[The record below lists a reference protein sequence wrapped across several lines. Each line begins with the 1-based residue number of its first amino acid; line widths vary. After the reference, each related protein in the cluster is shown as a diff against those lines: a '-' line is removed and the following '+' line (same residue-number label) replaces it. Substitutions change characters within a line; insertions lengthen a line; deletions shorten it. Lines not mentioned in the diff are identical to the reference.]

1 MQIIFILSNF
11 AVEIT
16 DNAYL
21 LIFSREKMRLR
32 KIFAAALLLLS
43 VGNAMA
49 QMPPIPVD
57 KNVKIGHLE
66 NGLTYYIR
74 HNAFPE
80 HVASFYIA
88 QKVGSINENDDQRGL
103 AHLLEHLAFNGTEH
117 FKGNS
122 LQDYLQ
128 SIGVEYGRNLNAYT
142 SIDKTVYYFTDVP
155 TTRTSAVDSCMLIL
169 KDWSNGIS
177 LTKEAIND
185 ERDVVHNEYRL
196 RMVGQQ
202 LMLERNLPKLY
213 QGEKYGYRMPI
224 GLMSV
229 VDGCDPETLRAYYRK
244 WYRPDNQAIIIVGD
258 IDVDHVEAQIK
269 KLFSGIKVPKNAA
282 KVVPVPVAD
291 NDTAIYVIDKN
302 KEQKFDMINIMMKT
316 DAYPDSLKGNMAYL
330 VMSYLRSVVGSMFD
344 ARLAEQTR
352 EADCPFLQGSAGIGS
367 YLISGTKDAFSI
379 SGVAKP
385 GKVKEAYAAFLREA
399 KRVRDFGFTATEY
412 ARAKE
417 NFMSGMETMYENRNK
432 MKNEQFTT
440 QYVDH
445 FTDNEPI
452 PSLEDEYKIYQM
464 IVPSFTVEHINDA
477 MKNLISETDTNFV
490 SMVLMKEA
498 EGVSYPTEQELAA
511 IVKQVRGEKLE
522 AYVDNVKQE
531 PLMASAP
538 KAGSIKKVVENKV
551 LGFKKLTLSN
561 GAKVVLKK
569 TDYKDNEIRVAGS
582 ANVGYSAFQNDP
594 VNAANASTVWEVSGL
609 AGFTGNDLQKML
621 AGKQCSVGLTMSPF
635 RHGIAGTSTPKD
647 LETMMQLLYLSM
659 TNLTKDEKAFENLKN
674 TYVTVLSNK
683 SNNPNMVYQD
693 SIQSTLY
700 LGNKLALLPNVEDI
714 QNINYDRVLDMQKQL
729 YGNAKDFTFYFV
741 GNYDEKVL
749 LPLIEQY
756 IASLPNKGMK
766 LKNQKIPYA
775 KGEVKNI
782 FTKAMENPQ
791 SQAREMWFV
800 KLPAYTQKTA
810 VLADISARLLEMK
823 YLRSIREE
831 LSAAYSTGASCG
843 LIFDY
848 DGKLALTI
856 NGTAQ
861 LNPDK
866 VDAAVPC
873 FFKGMEET
881 IAAPDANDLQKVKE
895 ILLKQAG
902 VDEKTNSYWMQV
914 LSMYDLRKV
923 DTHTNYREMVKSVT
937 AQQISDFLKNVV
949 LKSGNH
955 FEVIMKAEKNK

>member
-1 MQIIFILSNF
+1 MVMLLF
-11 AVEIT
+11 AVVT
-16 DNAYL
+16 
-21 LIFSREKMRLR
+21 
-32 KIFAAALLLLS
+32 
-43 VGNAMA
+43 MA
-49 QMPPIPVD
+49 QQAQMQMPPIPVD

-330 VMSYLRSVVGSMFD
+330 IEGYLRNVVGSMFD
-344 ARLAEQTR
+344 ARLSEQTR

-417 NFMSGMETMYENRNK
+417 NFLSGMETMYENRNK

-452 PSLEDEYKIYQM
+452 PALEDEYKIYQM
-464 IVPSFTVEHINDA
+464 IVPNLPVEIINNA

-674 TYVTVLSNK
+674 TYTTVLSNK

>member
-1 MQIIFILSNF
+1 
-11 AVEIT
+11 
-16 DNAYL
+16 
-21 LIFSREKMRLR
+21 MRLR

-49 QMPPIPVD
+49 QQMPPIPVD

-185 ERDVVHNEYRL
+185 ERDVVHNEYRM

-316 DAYPDSLKGNMAYL
+316 DAIPDSLKGDMSYL
-330 VMSYLRSVVGSMFD
+330 IEGYLRSVVSSMIG

-464 IVPSFTVEHINDA
+464 VVPRIPVEIINNS

-594 VNAANASTVWEVSGL
+594 INAANASTVWEVSGL

-635 RHGIAGTSTPKD
+635 RHGISGSTTPKD

-700 LGNKLALLPNVEDI
+700 LGNKLALLPNAEDI

-955 FEVIMKAEKNK
+955 FEVIMKAEKSK

>member
-1 MQIIFILSNF
+1 
-11 AVEIT
+11 
-16 DNAYL
+16 
-21 LIFSREKMRLR
+21 MRLR

-464 IVPSFTVEHINDA
+464 IVPGFTVEDINSS

-621 AGKQCSVGLTMSPF
+621 AGKQCGVGLTMSPF
-635 RHGIAGTSTPKD
+635 RHGISGSTTPKD

-674 TYVTVLSNK
+674 TYTTVLSNK

-700 LGNKLALLPNVEDI
+700 LGNKLALLPNAEDI

>member
-1 MQIIFILSNF
+1 
-11 AVEIT
+11 
-16 DNAYL
+16 
-21 LIFSREKMRLR
+21 MRLK

-43 VGNAMA
+43 VGNATA
-49 QMPPIPVD
+49 QQMPPIPVD

-316 DAYPDSLKGNMAYL
+316 DAYPDSLKGNMDYL
-330 VMSYLRSVVGSMFD
+330 IEGYLRSVVGSMFD
-344 ARLAEQTR
+344 ARLSEQTR

-417 NFMSGMETMYENRNK
+417 NFLSGMETMYENRNK

-452 PSLEDEYKIYQM
+452 PALEDEYKIYQM
-464 IVPSFTVEHINDA
+464 IVPNLPVEIINNA

-674 TYVTVLSNK
+674 TYTTVLSNK

>member
-1 MQIIFILSNF
+1 
-11 AVEIT
+11 
-16 DNAYL
+16 
-21 LIFSREKMRLR
+21 MRLR

-185 ERDVVHNEYRL
+185 ERDVVHNEYRM

-229 VDGCDPETLRAYYRK
+229 VDGCKPETLRAYYRK

-258 IDVDHVEAQIK
+258 VDVDHVEAQIK

-330 VMSYLRSVVGSMFD
+330 VMGYLRSVVGSMFD

-635 RHGIAGTSTPKD
+635 RHGISGSTTPKD

>member
-1 MQIIFILSNF
+1 
-11 AVEIT
+11 
-16 DNAYL
+16 
-21 LIFSREKMRLR
+21 MRLR

-185 ERDVVHNEYRL
+185 ERDVVHNEYRM

-621 AGKQCSVGLTMSPF
+621 AGKQCGVGLTMSPF

-674 TYVTVLSNK
+674 TYTTVLSNK

-700 LGNKLALLPNVEDI
+700 LGNKLALLPNAEDI

-955 FEVIMKAEKNK
+955 FEVIMKAEKSK

>member
-1 MQIIFILSNF
+1 
-11 AVEIT
+11 
-16 DNAYL
+16 
-21 LIFSREKMRLR
+21 MRLR

-49 QMPPIPVD
+49 QQMPPIPVD

-185 ERDVVHNEYRL
+185 ERDVVHNEYRM

-316 DAYPDSLKGNMAYL
+316 DAYPDSLKGDMGYL
-330 VMSYLRSVVGSMFD
+330 IEGYLRNVVGSMID

-464 IVPSFTVEHINDA
+464 VVPNLPVEIINNS

-594 VNAANASTVWEVSGL
+594 INAANASTVWEVSGL

-635 RHGIAGTSTPKD
+635 RHGISGSTTPKD

-700 LGNKLALLPNVEDI
+700 LGNKLALLPNAEDI

-810 VLADISARLLEMK
+810 VLADVSARLLEMK

>member
-1 MQIIFILSNF
+1 
-11 AVEIT
+11 
-16 DNAYL
+16 
-21 LIFSREKMRLR
+21 MRLR

-185 ERDVVHNEYRL
+185 ERDVVHNEYRM

-316 DAYPDSLKGNMAYL
+316 DAYPDSLKGD
-330 VMSYLRSVVGSMFD
+330 MSYLIEGYLRNVVGSMID

-464 IVPSFTVEHINDA
+464 VVPNLPVEIINNA
-477 MKNLISETDTNFV
+477 MKSLISETDTNFV

-635 RHGIAGTSTPKD
+635 RHGISGTSTPKD

>member
-1 MQIIFILSNF
+1 
-11 AVEIT
+11 
-16 DNAYL
+16 
-21 LIFSREKMRLR
+21 MRLK

-185 ERDVVHNEYRL
+185 ERDVVHNEYRM

-330 VMSYLRSVVGSMFD
+330 VMGYLRSVVGSMFD

-594 VNAANASTVWEVSGL
+594 INAANASTVWEVSGL

-700 LGNKLALLPNVEDI
+700 LGNKLALLPNAEDI

-914 LSMYDLRKV
+914 LSMYDLHKV
-923 DTHTNYREMVKSVT
+923 DTHSNYRELVKSVT

>member
-1 MQIIFILSNF
+1 
-11 AVEIT
+11 
-16 DNAYL
+16 
-21 LIFSREKMRLR
+21 MRLR

-352 EADCPFLQGSAGIGS
+352 EADCPFLQGSAGVGS

-674 TYVTVLSNK
+674 TYTTVLSNK

>member
-1 MQIIFILSNF
+1 
-11 AVEIT
+11 
-16 DNAYL
+16 
-21 LIFSREKMRLR
+21 MRLR

-185 ERDVVHNEYRL
+185 ERDVVHNEYRM

-213 QGEKYGYRMPI
+213 QGDKYGYRMPI

-229 VDGCDPETLRAYYRK
+229 IDGCKPETLRAYYRK

-330 VMSYLRSVVGSMFD
+330 VMGYLRSVVGSMFD

>member
-1 MQIIFILSNF
+1 
-11 AVEIT
+11 
-16 DNAYL
+16 
-21 LIFSREKMRLR
+21 MRLR

-185 ERDVVHNEYRL
+185 ERDVVHNEYRM

-464 IVPSFTVEHINDA
+464 IVPSFTVEDINSS

>member
-1 MQIIFILSNF
+1 
-11 AVEIT
+11 
-16 DNAYL
+16 
-21 LIFSREKMRLR
+21 MRLK

-43 VGNAMA
+43 VGNATA
-49 QMPPIPVD
+49 QQMPPIPVD
-57 KNVKIGHLE
+57 KNVKIGHLD

-103 AHLLEHLAFNGTEH
+103 AHLLEHLAFNGTDH

-185 ERDVVHNEYRL
+185 ERDVVHNEYRM

-229 VDGCDPETLRAYYRK
+229 VDGCKPETLRAYYRK

-258 IDVDHVEAQIK
+258 VDVDHVEAQIK

-302 KEQKFDMINIMMKT
+302 KEQKFDMINIMMKSE
-316 DAYPDSLKGNMAYL
+316 AYPDSLKGDMNYL
-330 VMSYLRSVVGSMFD
+330 VEGYVRGVVSSMFD
-344 ARLAEQTR
+344 ARLSELAR
-352 EADCPFLQGSAGIGS
+352 EENCPFLQASAGMGS
-367 YLISGTKDAFSI
+367 YLISSTKDAFSI

-385 GKVKEAYAAFLREA
+385 GMVKEAYAAMLREA

-412 ARAKE
+412 IRAKE
-417 NFMSGMETMYENRNK
+417 NFMSSMETMYENRNK

-464 IVPSFTVEHINDA
+464 MVPNIPLEAINGA
-477 MKNLISETDTNFV
+477 MKQVIAETDTNFV
-490 SMVLMKEA
+490 SMVFMKEA
-498 EGVSYPTEQELAA
+498 EGVSYPTEQQLAQ

-531 PLMASAP
+531 PLMATLP
-538 KAGSIKKVVENKV
+538 QAGSIKKVEENKE

-561 GAKVVLKK
+561 GAKVILKK
-569 TDYKDNEIRVAGS
+569 TDFKDNEIRFSGTAK
-582 ANVGYSAFQNDP
+582 VGYSAFQNDP

-621 AGKQCSVGLTMSPF
+621 AGKQVSVGLTMSPF

-647 LETMMQLLYLSM
+647 VETMMQLLYLSM

-674 TYVTVLSNK
+674 TYTTVLSNK

-700 LGNKLALLPNVEDI
+700 MGNKLALLPEAEDI
-714 QNINYDRVLDMQKQL
+714 KNINYDRVLDMQKQL

>member
-1 MQIIFILSNF
+1 
-11 AVEIT
+11 
-16 DNAYL
+16 
-21 LIFSREKMRLR
+21 MRLK

-43 VGNAMA
+43 VGNATA
-49 QMPPIPVD
+49 QQMPPIPVD
-57 KNVKIGHLE
+57 KNVKIGHLD

-103 AHLLEHLAFNGTEH
+103 AHLLEHLAFNGTDH

-185 ERDVVHNEYRL
+185 ERDVVHNEYRM

-213 QGEKYGYRMPI
+213 QGDKYGYRMPI

-229 VDGCDPETLRAYYRK
+229 IDGCKPETLRAYYRK

-302 KEQKFDMINIMMKT
+302 KEQKFDMINIMMKSE
-316 DAYPDSLKGNMAYL
+316 AYPDSLKGDMNYL
-330 VMSYLRSVVGSMFD
+330 VEGYVRGVVSSMFD
-344 ARLAEQTR
+344 ARLSELAR
-352 EADCPFLQGSAGIGS
+352 EENCPFLQASAGMGS
-367 YLISGTKDAFSI
+367 YLISSTKDAFSI

-385 GKVKEAYAAFLREA
+385 GMVKEAYAAMLREA

-412 ARAKE
+412 IRAKE
-417 NFMSGMETMYENRNK
+417 NFMSSMETMYENRNK

-464 IVPSFTVEHINDA
+464 MVPNIPLEAINGA
-477 MKNLISETDTNFV
+477 MKQVIAETDTNFV
-490 SMVLMKEA
+490 SMVFMKEA
-498 EGVSYPTEQELAA
+498 EGVSYPTEQQLAQ

-522 AYVDNVKQE
+522 AYVDTVKQE
-531 PLMASAP
+531 PLMATLP
-538 KAGSIKKVVENKV
+538 QAGSIKKIEENKV

-569 TDYKDNEIRVAGS
+569 TDFEDNEIRFSGTAK
-582 ANVGYSAFQNDP
+582 VGYSAFQNDP

-621 AGKQCSVGLTMSPF
+621 AGKQVSVGLTMSPF

-647 LETMMQLLYLSM
+647 VETMMQLLYLSM

-674 TYVTVLSNK
+674 TYTTVLSNK

-700 LGNKLALLPNVEDI
+700 MGNKLALLPEAEDI
-714 QNINYDRVLDMQKQL
+714 KNINYDRVLDMQKQL
-729 YGNAKDFTFYFV
+729 YSNAKDFTFYFV

-800 KLPAYTQKTA
+800 KLPSYNPKTA
-810 VLADISARLLEMK
+810 VLADVAARLLEMK

-843 LIFDY
+843 LFFDY
-848 DGKLALTI
+848 DGKVALTL
-856 NGTAQ
+856 NAMAQ

-866 VDAAVPC
+866 VDVAVPC
-873 FFKGMEET
+873 FFKGLDET
-881 IAAPDANDLQKVKE
+881 VAAPDAKDLQKVKE

-902 VDEKTNSYWMQV
+902 VDEKTNNYWMQV
-914 LSMYDLRKV
+914 LSMYDLHKV
-923 DTHTNYREMVKSVT
+923 DTHSNYRELVKAVD
-937 AQQISDFLKNVV
+937 AQQISNFLKNVV

>member
-1 MQIIFILSNF
+1 
-11 AVEIT
+11 
-16 DNAYL
+16 
-21 LIFSREKMRLR
+21 MRLK

-43 VGNAMA
+43 VGNATA

-57 KNVKIGHLE
+57 KNVKIGHLD

-103 AHLLEHLAFNGTEH
+103 AHLLEHLAFNGTDH

-330 VMSYLRSVVGSMFD
+330 VMGYLRSVVGSMFD

>member
-1 MQIIFILSNF
+1 M
-11 AVEIT
+11 
-16 DNAYL
+16 
-21 LIFSREKMRLR
+21 KLR
-32 KIFAAALLLLS
+32 KIFAAFLLCLS
-43 VGNAMA
+43 VGSAMA
-49 QMPPIPVD
+49 QMPAIPVD
-57 KNVKIGHLE
+57 KNVKIGHLD

-74 HNAFPE
+74 HNSYPE

-330 VMSYLRSVVGSMFD
+330 VMGYLRSVVGSMFD

-700 LGNKLALLPNVEDI
+700 LGNKLALLPNAEDI

>member
-1 MQIIFILSNF
+1 
-11 AVEIT
+11 
-16 DNAYL
+16 
-21 LIFSREKMRLR
+21 MRLR

-142 SIDKTVYYFTDVP
+142 SVDKTVYYFTDVP

-330 VMSYLRSVVGSMFD
+330 VMGYLRSVVGSMFD

>member
-1 MQIIFILSNF
+1 
-11 AVEIT
+11 
-16 DNAYL
+16 
-21 LIFSREKMRLR
+21 MRLR

-49 QMPPIPVD
+49 QQMPPIPVD

-316 DAYPDSLKGNMAYL
+316 DAYPDSLKGNMDYL
-330 VMSYLRSVVGSMFD
+330 IEGYLRSVVGSMFD
-344 ARLAEQTR
+344 ARLSEQTR

-452 PSLEDEYKIYQM
+452 PALEDEYKIYQM
-464 IVPSFTVEHINDA
+464 IVPNLPVEIINNA

-522 AYVDNVKQE
+522 AYVDNVKQD

-674 TYVTVLSNK
+674 TYTTVLSNK

>member
-1 MQIIFILSNF
+1 
-11 AVEIT
+11 
-16 DNAYL
+16 
-21 LIFSREKMRLR
+21 MRLR

-330 VMSYLRSVVGSMFD
+330 VMGYLRSVVGSMFD

-432 MKNEQFTT
+432 MKNEQFAT

-538 KAGSIKKVVENKV
+538 KAGSIKKVVENKM

-700 LGNKLALLPNVEDI
+700 LGNKLALLPNAEDI

>member
-1 MQIIFILSNF
+1 
-11 AVEIT
+11 
-16 DNAYL
+16 
-21 LIFSREKMRLR
+21 MRLK

-185 ERDVVHNEYRL
+185 ERDVVHNEYRM

-330 VMSYLRSVVGSMFD
+330 VMGYLRSVVGSMFD

-379 SGVAKP
+379 SGVAKS

-635 RHGIAGTSTPKD
+635 RHGISGSTTPKD

>member
-1 MQIIFILSNF
+1 
-11 AVEIT
+11 
-16 DNAYL
+16 
-21 LIFSREKMRLR
+21 MRLR

-49 QMPPIPVD
+49 QQMPPIPVD

-142 SIDKTVYYFTDVP
+142 RIDKTVYYFTDVP

-330 VMSYLRSVVGSMFD
+330 IEGYLRNVVGSMFD
-344 ARLAEQTR
+344 ARLSEQTR

-417 NFMSGMETMYENRNK
+417 NFLSGMETMYENRNK

-452 PSLEDEYKIYQM
+452 PALEDEYKIYQM
-464 IVPSFTVEHINDA
+464 IVPNLPVEIINNA

-674 TYVTVLSNK
+674 TYTTVLSNK

>member
-1 MQIIFILSNF
+1 
-11 AVEIT
+11 
-16 DNAYL
+16 
-21 LIFSREKMRLR
+21 MRLR

-177 LTKEAIND
+177 LTKQAIND
-185 ERDVVHNEYRL
+185 ERDVVHNEYRM

-464 IVPSFTVEHINDA
+464 IVPGFTVEHINDA

-621 AGKQCSVGLTMSPF
+621 AGKQCGVGLTMSPF

>member
-1 MQIIFILSNF
+1 
-11 AVEIT
+11 
-16 DNAYL
+16 
-21 LIFSREKMRLR
+21 MRLR

-464 IVPSFTVEHINDA
+464 IVPGFTVEHINDA

-700 LGNKLALLPNVEDI
+700 LGNKLALLPNAEDI

-902 VDEKTNSYWMQV
+902 IDEKTNSYWMQV

>member
-1 MQIIFILSNF
+1 
-11 AVEIT
+11 
-16 DNAYL
+16 
-21 LIFSREKMRLR
+21 MRLR

-185 ERDVVHNEYRL
+185 ERDVVHNEYRM

-282 KVVPVPVAD
+282 KVVPVPVAA

-464 IVPSFTVEHINDA
+464 IVPGFTVEDINDA

-531 PLMASAP
+531 PLMDSAP

-674 TYVTVLSNK
+674 TYTTVLSNK

-700 LGNKLALLPNVEDI
+700 LGNKLALLPNAEDI

>member
-1 MQIIFILSNF
+1 
-11 AVEIT
+11 
-16 DNAYL
+16 
-21 LIFSREKMRLR
+21 MRLR

-330 VMSYLRSVVGSMFD
+330 VMGYLRSVVGSMFD

-367 YLISGTKDAFSI
+367 YLISGIKDAFSI
-379 SGVAKP
+379 SCVAKP

>member
-1 MQIIFILSNF
+1 
-11 AVEIT
+11 
-16 DNAYL
+16 
-21 LIFSREKMRLR
+21 MRLR

-330 VMSYLRSVVGSMFD
+330 VMGYLRSVVGSMFD

-464 IVPSFTVEHINDA
+464 VVPNLPVDIINNA

-511 IVKQVRGEKLE
+511 IVKQVRSEKLE

-635 RHGIAGTSTPKD
+635 RHGISGSTTPKD

>member
-1 MQIIFILSNF
+1 
-11 AVEIT
+11 
-16 DNAYL
+16 
-21 LIFSREKMRLR
+21 MRLR

-185 ERDVVHNEYRL
+185 ERDVVHNEYRM

-621 AGKQCSVGLTMSPF
+621 AGKQCGVGLTMSPF

-674 TYVTVLSNK
+674 TYTTVLSNK
-683 SNNPNMVYQD
+683 SNNPNLVYQD

-700 LGNKLALLPNVEDI
+700 LGNKLALLPNAEDI

-955 FEVIMKAEKNK
+955 FEVIMKAEKSK

>member
-1 MQIIFILSNF
+1 
-11 AVEIT
+11 
-16 DNAYL
+16 
-21 LIFSREKMRLR
+21 MRLR

-185 ERDVVHNEYRL
+185 ERDVVHNEYRM

-316 DAYPDSLKGNMAYL
+316 DAYPDSLKGDMGYL
-330 VMSYLRSVVGSMFD
+330 IEGYLRNVVGSMID

-464 IVPSFTVEHINDA
+464 VVPKLPVDIINNA

-700 LGNKLALLPNVEDI
+700 LGNKLALLPNAEDI

>member
-1 MQIIFILSNF
+1 
-11 AVEIT
+11 
-16 DNAYL
+16 
-21 LIFSREKMRLR
+21 MRLK

-155 TTRTSAVDSCMLIL
+155 TTRASAVDSCMLIL

-185 ERDVVHNEYRL
+185 ERDVVHNEYRM

-330 VMSYLRSVVGSMFD
+330 VMGYLRSVVGSMFD

-569 TDYKDNEIRVAGS
+569 TDYEDNEIRVAGS

-674 TYVTVLSNK
+674 TYATVLSNK

-700 LGNKLALLPNVEDI
+700 LGNKLALLPNAEDI

-775 KGEVKNI
+775 EGEVKNI

-914 LSMYDLRKV
+914 LSMYDLHKV
-923 DTHTNYREMVKSVT
+923 DTHSNYRELVKSVT

>member
-1 MQIIFILSNF
+1 
-11 AVEIT
+11 
-16 DNAYL
+16 
-21 LIFSREKMRLR
+21 MRLR

-57 KNVKIGHLE
+57 KNVKIGHLD

-330 VMSYLRSVVGSMFD
+330 VMGYLRSVVGSMFD

-700 LGNKLALLPNVEDI
+700 LGNKLALLPNAEDI

-881 IAAPDANDLQKVKE
+881 IAAPDANDLQKVTE